1 MAVYHLDTIYTESEA
16 AVLLK
21 FVESIAF
28 KSDKVDVQGYI
39 VDILKD
45 DTVILIRTISGAE
58 YTASMKCALLLTND
72 TKSTHREM
80 ALAVYD
86 KWMYIHH
93 NQEK

>member
-1 MAVYHLDTIYTESEA
+1 MAVYHSDTIYTESA
-16 AVLLK
+16 DIVLLK

-28 KSDKVDVQGYI
+28 KADKDDMEGCV

-45 DTVILIRTISGAE
+45 DTIILIRTLSGAE
-58 YTASMKCALLLTND
+58 YTASMKCALSHTKD

-86 KWMYIHH
+86 KWMHIHH
-93 NQEK
+93 N